1 MILVDMNQ
9 CMISNLMMQIKVGEK
24 LDENLVRH
32 MVLNSLKSYNR
43 KFRED
48 YGDMILC
55 YDSKHY
61 WRKDYFPYYKQNRKK
76 DREKSNHDWNAI
88 FEILNKI
95 RDEIRNNLPYIVMEV
110 DGAEADDILSLI
122 HI

>member
-9 CMISNLMMQIKVGEK
+9 CMISNLMMSLKVGEK

-43 KFRED
+43 KFREK

-61 WRKDYFPYYKQNRKK
+61 WRKDFFP
-76 DREKSNHDWNAI
+76 
-88 FEILNKI
+88 
-95 RDEIRNNLPYIVMEV
+95 
-110 DGAEADDILSLI
+110 
-122 HI
+122 